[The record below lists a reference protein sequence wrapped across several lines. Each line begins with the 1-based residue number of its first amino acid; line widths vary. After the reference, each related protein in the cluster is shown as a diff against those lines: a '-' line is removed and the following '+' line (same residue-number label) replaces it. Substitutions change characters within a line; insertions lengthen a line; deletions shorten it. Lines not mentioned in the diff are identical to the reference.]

1 MSASLENFL
10 IEHQVDYQ
18 LVPHRYTDTAFN
30 TASTAHIR
38 ASCMVKGVL
47 LQDQQGYIMIAL
59 GADRAL
65 DINQINHQ
73 LNRQLALADEQSLA
87 RVLDDCALGAV
98 PALGQAFG
106 IATLWDQQLGFQP
119 GFYIEAGNHQ
129 ELVRLSHTDFMC
141 LMNNSDQCVT
151 SPLTG
156 TATRSTAAE

>member
-30 TASTAHIR
+30 TASTAHIH
-38 ASCMVKGVL
+38 ASCIVKGVL
-47 LQDQQGYIMIAL
+47 LQDQQGYLMAAL

-65 DINQINHQ
+65 DLEQINRQ
-73 LNRQLALADEQSLA
+73 LNRQLTLADENSLSQ
-87 RVLDDCALGAV
+87 VFGDCSLGAV

-106 IATLWDQQLGFQP
+106 IDTLWDQQLGFQP

-129 ELVRLSHTDFMC
+129 ELVRLSYTDFMN
-141 LMNNSDQCVT
+141 LMNSDDQCVA
-151 SPLTG
+151 SAL
-156 TATRSTAAE
+156 TAAAGS